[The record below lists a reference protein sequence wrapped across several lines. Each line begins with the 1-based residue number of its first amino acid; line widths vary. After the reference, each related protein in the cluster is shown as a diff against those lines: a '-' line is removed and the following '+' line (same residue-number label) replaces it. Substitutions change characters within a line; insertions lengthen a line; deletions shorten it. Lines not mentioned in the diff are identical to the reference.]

1 MSLSQIIGI
10 VGGVA
15 LLAFVI
21 FAFRQGWKVKEPP
34 INPPQ
39 NPPGAGLT

>member
-1 MSLSQIIGI
+1 MNLSQVIGI

-21 FAFRQGWKVKEPP
+21 FAFRQGWKVKKPP
-34 INPPQ
+34 VNPPE